1 MKNLYLSRRD
11 VLDRIHQNPN
21 AVPVVY
27 PDEFGR
33 IVGGADLAAIATDAA
48 GRLGLALDHEALARL
63 AGLDKAALTDAVK
76 ATRDLIGFLDRR
88 GYDNDSPSSRA
99 AWEILWDGMR
109 EWDNRAWDWA
119 EIGAGTALAYLFCP
133 TVEEQDAA
141 ILARG
146 STAH

>member
-1 MKNLYLSRRD
+1 MRDLYLTRRD

-27 PDEFGR
+27 PDEFGA
-33 IVGGADLAAIATDAA
+33 IVREANLSEVASGAA

-63 AGLDKAALTDAVK
+63 AALDTAELIDAIK
-76 ATRDLIGFLDRR
+76 STRDLIGFLDRR
-88 GYDNDSPSSRA
+88 GYDADSATSRA
-99 AWEILWDGMR
+99 TWEILWDGMR
-109 EWDNRAWDWA
+109 NWDNRQWDWA
-119 EIGAGTALAYLFCP
+119 EIGAGTALAYLFGSV
-133 TVEEQDAA
+133 VEEQEAT